1 MIRNSFDFDRKIQE
15 IITEFLKDYNHINWK
30 KWLDINSAQEYKEEI
45 LKNSGL
51 ASVRNLNERIKK
63 EKLESRELSVDL
75 HSYVANYTSREPLIL
90 CHTSGTTNSDPK
102 ALKWLHMKKSLIYQ
116 LWAPG
121 MQAIFESSGLTSDS
135 SAIIFVPSR
144 MNFDGIVQM
153 KKKECI
159 SLYTSEF
166 SQRIA
171 LATLRPKQY
180 LFSQYRFSKNLEI
193 ILKILSMDNIKVI
206 SAPATTVLGWADL
219 NKFTMGLKN
228 SLNNGEDNENE
239 GVSEYLELIKQ
250 RGLKEIAKEL
260 QETLSDKLKKATLLF
275 GISSLTENQWQ
286 TIKSFLKW
294 KDGIYRFNN
303 LYVGSEF
310 GPFASSLSLGK
321 KEMYVLPLTLPV
333 IESNNHRDFI
343 SNIAT
348 KRGTLLIS
356 RMNDLEPEININTG
370 DIISVLKQDGLP
382 QIDGKIIRNGFN
394 LKYDVK
400 FSNQIKLPPEFNVLA
415 GNYFNF
421 GDFEIIEPRNLLH
434 CITTNCKTETD
445 AMVLVN
451 SQNDK
456 RLWKLLIFRPKNGA
470 CQEKEHV
477 LQILSS
483 CPQLKTAEWIQNRS
497 LLDVELLEDQPVQFL
512 KEREEI
518 LLKVRSGDLPKG
530 ILKKWPLYIVI
541 PL

>member
-1 MIRNSFDFDRKIQE
+1 MTRNSFDFDSKIQE
-15 IITEFLKDYNHINWK
+15 IFTEFLKDYKHINWK
-30 KWLDINSAQEYKEEI
+30 KWLQINSIAEYKEEI
-45 LKNSGL
+45 MKNSGL
-51 ASVRNLNERIKK
+51 ASVSNLNERIKK
-63 EKLESRELSVDL
+63 EKLDSRDLSVDL
-75 HSYVANYTSREPLIL
+75 HSYVAKYSSKEPLIL

-102 ALKWLHMKKSLIYQ
+102 ALKWLHMKKSLIFK

-121 MQAIFESSGLTSDS
+121 MQAIFESSGLNSVS
-135 SAIIFVPSR
+135 SAVIFVPSR
-144 MNFDGIVQM
+144 MNFDGIVQVNE
-153 KKKECI
+153 KEYT

-171 LATLRPKQY
+171 LAILKPRQY
-180 LFSQYRFSKNLEI
+180 LFSQYKFSKNLDI
-193 ILKILSMDNIKVI
+193 ILKILSLDNIKVI

-219 NKFTMGLKN
+219 NKFTMGLNK
-228 SLNNGEDNENE
+228 SLVDREDNENE
-239 GVSEYLELIKQ
+239 IIAEYRELIKQ
-250 RGLKEIAKEL
+250 RGLKKVAKEL
-260 QETLSDKLKKATLLF
+260 QERLSEKLKKSTLLF
-275 GISSLTENQWQ
+275 GISSLTEKQWKM
-286 TIKSFLKW
+286 IKSFLKW
-294 KDGIYRFNN
+294 RDGIDRFNN

-333 IESNNHRDFI
+333 LELNKKKIFI
-343 SNIAT
+343 SKSKA
-348 KRGTLLIS
+348 KRGALLIS
-356 RMNDLEPEININTG
+356 RMNDLEPDININTG

-382 QIDGKIIRNGFN
+382 QIEGKIIRNGFN
-394 LKYDVK
+394 LKYEIK
-400 FSNQIKLPPEFNVLA
+400 FSNQIKLPMEFKVLA

-434 CITTNCKTETD
+434 CINNNCKNETD
-445 AMVLVN
+445 SMVLVN
-451 SQNDK
+451 TQNNEK
-456 RLWKLLIFRPKNGA
+456 LWNLLIYNPKNGL
-470 CQEKEHV
+470 CQEKEQV

-497 LLDVELLEDQPVQFL
+497 LLDVELLEEQPVQFL